1 MITKQLELRV
11 GNLDCEHDANAIE
24 RGLEGFNGLVNLKVY
39 FKSAKVAITY
49 DPAATEPKIL
59 KEKLESLGFPPQK
72 VSGVRTS
79 GTKRTNS

>member
-59 KEKLESLGFPPQK
+59 KEKLESRCFTPQK
-72 VSGVRTS
+72 RMEIADQP
-79 GTKRTNS
+79 KP